1 MTFWAVART
10 AVGREAFASARVQ
23 DGGFEIFLPRTRLRT
38 GKTVALFPGYFFVT
52 VETSWR
58 GVEKA
63 IGVIGLI
70 MAGNRPAA
78 CPDREIEQIRAGL
91 NRNGLYRLPTP
102 GRPKMLENG
111 QIVRIKYGSFRG
123 LQGLY
128 YGQSAREREFVLL
141 ELLGRRVPVEL
152 PGDALDIA
160 PKENFL
166 Y

>member
-1 MTFWAVART
+1 MGFWAVART
-10 AVGREAFASARVQ
+10 ACGREAFASARVQ
-23 DGGFEIFLPRTRLRT
+23 DAGFEIFLPRTRLRT
-38 GKTVALFPGYFFVT
+38 GKSIALFPGYFFVS

-58 GVEKA
+58 GIEKA

-78 CPDREIEQIRAGL
+78 CPDREIEKIRAGM
-91 NRNGLYRLPTP
+91 NRNGFFRLPVP
-102 GRPKMLENG
+102 GRPLQLENG

-152 PGDALDIA
+152 PGDALDVA
-160 PKENFL
+160 PREIPV